1 MDRMVEGSK
10 SEFQFER
17 FDQSELD
24 LKVTDLR
31 AMAQFRCQQAQYQ
44 SMHSLRIP
52 QFSMGEESLLSR
64 IS

>member
-1 MDRMVEGSK
+1 MDHMVESSK
-10 SEFQFER
+10 SKFQPER

-31 AMAQFRCQQAQYQ
+31 AMAQFQCQQAQYQ

-52 QFSMGEESLLSR
+52 QFSM
-64 IS
+64 